1 MGLILFACLILA
13 GFRRVP
19 IRRAATYCIITAV
32 VLTVISI
39 GAMDDPL
46 CYVTGCS
53 FSVPHLALVFV
64 GMLALGA
71 FCTACGAGVRRLV
84 HRTA

>member
-1 MGLILFACLILA
+1 MGLILFACLIFA
-13 GFRRVP
+13 GFRGAP

-32 VLTVISI
+32 VLTIISI

-53 FSVPHLALVFV
+53 FSIPHLALVFV
-64 GMLALGA
+64 ATVALGVL
-71 FCTACGAGVRRLV
+71 CIACGAGIRRLV
-84 HRTA
+84 HTTA